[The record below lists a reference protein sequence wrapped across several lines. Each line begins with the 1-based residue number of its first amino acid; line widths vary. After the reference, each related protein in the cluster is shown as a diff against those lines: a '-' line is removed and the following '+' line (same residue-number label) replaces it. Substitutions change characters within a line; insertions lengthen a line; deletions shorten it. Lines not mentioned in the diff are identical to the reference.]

1 MIRYTRG
8 SKVVISTVFKDTSG
22 DVAFPTSVHL
32 TIAYPENSTGNPW
45 PLSGTDLQTTASI
58 SMTTPSTDPAS
69 SASAIYGVWKT
80 TWNSGASGPGIVYWT
95 AVPTT
100 ELLVSG
106 VNEGRFELRG
116 GLASSRAVAST
127 LG

>member
-8 SKVVISTVFKDTSG
+8 SKVVIETIFYDTSG
-22 DVAFPTSVHL
+22 DITYPTSVHL
-32 TIAYPENSTGNPW
+32 TIAYPYNSTGCKW
-45 PLSGTDLQTTASI
+45 PLSGDSLETTANI
-58 SMTTPSTDPAS
+58 SMTTPTTATT
-69 SASAIYGVWKT
+69 AAAVGVWKT
-80 TWNSGASGPGIVYWT
+80 TWNSAISGPGIVYWT

-100 ELLVSG
+100 EALVSG
-106 VNEGRFELRG
+106 IREGKFELRG

>member
-8 SKVVISTVFKDTSG
+8 SKVVIQTIFYDSTG
-22 DVAFPTSVHL
+22 GVAFPTSVHL
-32 TIAYPENSTGNPW
+32 TIAYPAQSTRSQW
-45 PLSGTDLQTTASI
+45 PHSGDDLATTANI
-58 SMTTPSTDPAS
+58 SMTTPSTVSTATNV
-69 SASAIYGVWKT
+69 GVWKT
-80 TWNSGASGPGIVYWT
+80 TWNSAVSGPGIVYWT

-100 ELLVSG
+100 GSLVSG
-106 VNEGRFELRG
+106 VNEGKFELRG

>member
-8 SKVVISTVFKDTSG
+8 SKVVIEAIFYDTSG
-22 DVAFPTSVHL
+22 DIAYPTSVHL
-32 TIAYPENSTGNPW
+32 TIAYPAQSTQGQW
-45 PLSGTDLQTTASI
+45 PFNGDDLATTANI
-58 SMTTPSTDPAS
+58 SMTTPTTISTA
-69 SASAIYGVWKT
+69 AAVGIWKT
-80 TWNSGASGPGIVYWT
+80 TWNSGVSGPGIVYWS

-100 ELLVSG
+100 ESLVSG
-106 VNEGRFELRG
+106 VAEGKFELRG